1 MDETNLPPPPAS
13 RFQFRLATLFIA
25 TFVAAVALAI
35 LLWNPLAGYA
45 FAAVS
50 ASVLTIHLSRTHW
63 NASVGRA
70 TWHGVISGAVFFGVP
85 FVGSVAVTTLYFWAK
100 DGFRGGLSDG
110 LFIILAI
117 LLVAGIAAFLAGLT
131 IGLTALFAYQ
141 VLKAIREVYDLIIK
155 CAWTTKPVEPDDSP
169 HEG

>member
-1 MDETNLPPPPAS
+1 MDQTNLPPLPAP
-13 RFQFRLATLFIA
+13 RFQFRLATLFVA
-25 TFVAAVALAI
+25 TFIAAVALTI

-45 FAAVS
+45 FSAAS

-85 FVGSVAVTTLYFWAK
+85 FVGSVAATTLYFWAR
-100 DGFRGGLSDG
+100 DDFRGGISDG

-117 LLVAGIAAFLAGLT
+117 LLVAGIAAFLAGLA
-131 IGLTALFAYQ
+131 IGLTALVAYQ

-155 CAWTTKPVEPDDSP
+155 CTWTTKPVEPNESP
-169 HEG
+169 HDG